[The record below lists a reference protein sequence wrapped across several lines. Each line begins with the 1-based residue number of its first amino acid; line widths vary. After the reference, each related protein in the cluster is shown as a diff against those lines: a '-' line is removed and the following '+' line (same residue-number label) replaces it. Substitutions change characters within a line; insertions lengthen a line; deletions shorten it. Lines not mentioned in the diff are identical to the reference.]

1 VAKAVV
7 LGTPAHGHV
16 NPTLALVAELVRRG
30 EQVIYITTEEF
41 RSKVEHVGAEYRS
54 HPEFPD
60 VDRSIYENVFSLAEL
75 AMRLTLQFMPRLID
89 EVTREKPD
97 YVLHDALAMA
107 GKLISQRLGI
117 PAVSMFPYFAVLPH
131 KGTGSW
137 RYNLEV
143 LQMLFGKFPSALR
156 GLQHVWQLRRLH
168 GRKTGLVDIFTNV
181 EQINLVFTSR
191 DFQPHGKSFDDRFR
205 FVGPQLAFRPQSSDF
220 PFDRLEGKSV
230 IYISLGTLFNEEP
243 DFYVMCFEAFGGVDH
258 QVVMSVGTKTEIGSL
273 GPIPANF
280 IVRNQVPQLQ
290 ILEQADLFVGHG
302 GFNSVSEGLYY
313 GVPLVAVPQGGDQ
326 VLTAFR
332 LKQLGAGIYIH
343 PNKVT
348 PKRLREAALRA
359 LDDPSMRRNSET
371 IGRSLRAAGGHTR
384 AADEVLRYVHRP
396 IP

>member
-1 VAKAVV
+1 
-7 LGTPAHGHV
+7 
-16 NPTLALVAELVRRG
+16 
-30 EQVIYITTEEF
+30 
-41 RSKVEHVGAEYRS
+41 
-54 HPEFPD
+54 
-60 VDRSIYENVFSLAEL
+60 
-75 AMRLTLQFMPRLID
+75 
-89 EVTREKPD
+89 
-97 YVLHDALAMA
+97 
-107 GKLISQRLGI
+107 
-117 PAVSMFPYFAVLPH
+117 
-131 KGTGSW
+131 
-137 RYNLEV
+137 
-143 LQMLFGKFPSALR
+143 MLFGKFPSALR

-302 GFNSVSEGLYY
+302 GH
-313 GVPLVAVPQGGDQ
+313 GVPEGPHGPLGPLAKIYQVPAEGRTAQRPVHCVLSLGQTAGAHAQRHGVLGRAVSGGGEVGPAEVPLAGHGHQDRRVRGKLQG
-326 VLTAFR
+326 AR
-332 LKQLGAGIYIH
+332 LDLGG
-343 PNKVT
+343 V
-348 PKRLREAALRA
+348 
-359 LDDPSMRRNSET
+359 D
-371 IGRSLRAAGGHTR
+371 GRS
-384 AADEVLRYVHRP
+384 
-396 IP
+396 